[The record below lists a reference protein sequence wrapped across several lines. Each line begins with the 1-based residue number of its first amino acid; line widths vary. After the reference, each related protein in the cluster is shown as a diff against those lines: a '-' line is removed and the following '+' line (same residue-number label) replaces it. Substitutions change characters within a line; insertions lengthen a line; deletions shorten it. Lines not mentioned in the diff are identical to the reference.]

1 MGFWLYFIR
10 WYGLAHFS
18 QGSFFSK
25 FYMFFFGALHLRTKN
40 CQSIVLICAIA
51 FLPNVHNCCTVPLA
65 ALFPVPLFSSSLL
78 AINKNQ
84 KSACGYY

>member
-51 FLPNVHNCCTVPLA
+51 FLPNVHNCSTVPLA
-65 ALFPVPLFSSSLL
+65 ALFSCYLVPCWQLTKIRSLHVV
-78 AINKNQ
+78 I
-84 KSACGYY
+84 Y